1 MQQHRTHSVRRKTWF
16 CKRLNS
22 VFVPMKRLLYILICC
37 AAIAGCK
44 PTSTTQK
51 TPESGGKA
59 TTTVE
64 KSRKKKSKTED
75 FDKFYD
81 RFHADS
87 AFQMSRIKFPLG
99 GGYHTVDNS
108 TKWTPQ
114 NWHLMTTRVYDVD
127 KSKYRATYS
136 KTETSFTQKIWINQ
150 AGLFVECRFELVDG
164 KWFLVY
170 MNDENK

>member
-1 MQQHRTHSVRRKTWF
+1 MR
-16 CKRLNS
+16 
-22 VFVPMKRLLYILICC
+22 RLLLILICC
-37 AAIAGCK
+37 VAIAGCK
-44 PTSTTQK
+44 STSNTQK
-51 TPESGGKA
+51 TSGTDGKNPA
-59 TTTVE
+59 TETVTP
-64 KSRKKKSKTED
+64 KKKSKKSKVED

-108 TKWTPQ
+108 TKWTAE

-127 KSKYRATYS
+127 KNKYKATYS
-136 KTETSFTQKIWINQ
+136 KTETTFTQKVWIDS

>member
-1 MQQHRTHSVRRKTWF
+1 
-16 CKRLNS
+16 
-22 VFVPMKRLLYILICC
+22 MKRLLYILICC
-37 AAIAGCK
+37 VAIAGCK
-44 PTSTTQK
+44 SSSNTQK
-51 TPESGGKA
+51 TPVPNGKSSE
-59 TTTVE
+59 TTV
-64 KSRKKKSKTED
+64 SRKKSKVEN

-81 RFHADS
+81 RFHTDS

-108 TKWTPQ
+108 TKWTAE

-127 KSKYRATYS
+127 NNKYKATYS
-136 KTETSFTQKIWINQ
+136 KTETSFTQKIWIDS

>member
-1 MQQHRTHSVRRKTWF
+1 
-16 CKRLNS
+16 
-22 VFVPMKRLLYILICC
+22 MKRLLYILICC
-37 AAIAGCK
+37 VAIAGCK
-44 PTSTTQK
+44 SSSNTQK
-51 TPESGGKA
+51 TPEPNGKSS
-59 TTTVE
+59 TTTV
-64 KSRKKKSKTED
+64 SRKKSKVEN

-81 RFHADS
+81 RFHTDS

-108 TKWTPQ
+108 TKWTAE

-127 KSKYRATYS
+127 NNKYKATYS
-136 KTETSFTQKIWINQ
+136 KTETSFTQKLWIDS

>member
-1 MQQHRTHSVRRKTWF
+1 
-16 CKRLNS
+16 
-22 VFVPMKRLLYILICC
+22 MKRLLYILICC
-37 AAIAGCK
+37 VVIAGCK
-44 PTSTTQK
+44 SSSNTQK
-51 TPESGGKA
+51 TPEPNGKSSE
-59 TTTVE
+59 TTV
-64 KSRKKKSKTED
+64 SRKKSKVEN

-81 RFHADS
+81 RFHTDS

-108 TKWTPQ
+108 TKWTAE

-127 KSKYRATYS
+127 KNKYKATYS
-136 KTETSFTQKIWINQ
+136 KTETTFTQKVWIDS

>member
-1 MQQHRTHSVRRKTWF
+1 MKTNIFQSAKIIVMVTFVAGAILSGCHS
-16 CKRLNS
+16 S
-22 VFVPMKRLLYILICC
+22 
-37 AAIAGCK
+37 
-44 PTSTTQK
+44 
-51 TPESGGKA
+51 
-59 TTTVE
+59 
-64 KSRKKKSKTED
+64 SKTAAPTQPATETTNNNNAKKPRKAAKVED

-81 RFHADS
+81 RFHTDS

-108 TKWTPQ
+108 TKWTAE
-114 NWHLMTTRVYDVD
+114 NWHIMTTRVYDVD
-127 KSKYRATYS
+127 KNKYKATYS
-136 KTETSFTQKIWINQ
+136 KTDSSFTQKVWIDS

>member
-1 MQQHRTHSVRRKTWF
+1 
-16 CKRLNS
+16 
-22 VFVPMKRLLYILICC
+22 MKRLFYILICC
-37 AAIAGCK
+37 VAIAGCK
-44 PTSTTQK
+44 SSSNTQK
-51 TPESGGKA
+51 TAEPNGKSSE
-59 TTTVE
+59 TTV
-64 KSRKKKSKTED
+64 SRKKSKVEN

-81 RFHADS
+81 RFHTDS

-108 TKWTPQ
+108 TKWTAE
-114 NWHLMTTRVYDVD
+114 NWHLMTTRVYDID
-127 KSKYRATYS
+127 KNKYKATYS
-136 KTETSFTQKIWINQ
+136 KTETTFTQKIWIDS

>member
-1 MQQHRTHSVRRKTWF
+1 
-16 CKRLNS
+16 
-22 VFVPMKRLLYILICC
+22 MKRLLYILICC
-37 AAIAGCK
+37 VVIAGCK
-44 PTSTTQK
+44 SSSNTQK
-51 TPESGGKA
+51 TAEPNGKSS
-59 TTTVE
+59 TTTV
-64 KSRKKKSKTED
+64 SRKKSKVEN

-81 RFHADS
+81 RFHTDS

-108 TKWTPQ
+108 TKWTAE

-127 KSKYRATYS
+127 NNKYKATYS
-136 KTETSFTQKIWINQ
+136 KTETSFTQKIWIDS